1 MTERNVTYFEELSY
15 RMVRLANPKSAE
27 EVSSLETNRR
37 VKIVARDW
45 GHSPR
50 RILSYFGR
58 VSVLP
63 EGHQLITQGPPILQT
78 AIHFTRSLGEHLTE
92 T

>member
-1 MTERNVTYFEELSY
+1 MTEKNITYFGELTY

-27 EVSSLETNRR
+27 EVSSLENNRR

-45 GHSPR
+45 GHSSG
-50 RILSYFGR
+50 RILSSFGR
-58 VSVLP
+58 VSVLL

-78 AIHFTRSLGEHLTE
+78 AIHFTRGLGGHLT
-92 T
+92 